1 MNQPNSLESN
11 ADQSL
16 AEDEISLLD
25 LASVITENL
34 RLLILGPLLCGVI
47 ALGITF
53 IMTPTFTA
61 KTTILPPSQGG
72 GASSLLG
79 ALGGLGDLAGA
90 AAGIKNPS
98 EQYVAYLK
106 SDTLRNELIKKFD
119 LQKRYDKEFLFETRD
134 ELNKLVQISVGLN
147 SGLISIEVDDEDP
160 VFAAKLA
167 NAYVDELRVL
177 TGKLAA
183 VVAKDQREFLE
194 EQVAEAL
201 KKNYQSPMV
210 REMVI
215 QGLIRSY
222 ETARIDEQKNGPMFT
237 QVDVAQ
243 PPEWK
248 SKPKKGLI
256 AVMVTLVTGFLLLL
270 FVFIRSAFRNASND
284 PESSKKLALIKRQ
297 FKKQLR
303 FK

>member
-1 MNQPNSLESN
+1 MI
-11 ADQSL
+11 DQTNL
-16 AEDEISLLD
+16 TQENHEDEISLLD
-25 LASVITENL
+25 LASVVSENL
-34 RLLILGPLLCGVI
+34 RLLIVGPLLCGLI
-47 ALGITF
+47 ALGVTF
-53 IMTPTFTA
+53 IMTPIFTA

-90 AAGIKNPS
+90 AAGLKNPS

-119 LQKRYDKEFLFETRD
+119 LQKRYDTEFLFQSRD
-134 ELNKLVQISVGLN
+134 KLDKLVKITAEKQ

-160 VFAAKLA
+160 EFAAKLA

-177 TGKLAA
+177 TGKLSA
-183 VVAKDQREFLE
+183 VVAKDQREFME
-194 EQVAEAL
+194 EQLAEAL

-222 ETARIDEQKNGPMFT
+222 ETARIDEQKNGPMFS

-243 PPEWK
+243 APEWK
-248 SKPKKGLI
+248 SKPKRALI
-256 AVMVTLVTGFLLLL
+256 AILTTLATGFLLLL
-270 FVFIRSAFRNASND
+270 FVFIRNALQGANED
-284 PESSKKLALIKRQ
+284 PESKEKLAFIKQ
-297 FKKQLR
+297 QIKKQLR
-303 FK
+303 LR

>member
-1 MNQPNSLESN
+1 MNQRNSLESN
-11 ADQSL
+11 TDHSL

-25 LASVITENL
+25 LVSVISENL
-34 RLLILGPLLCGVI
+34 RLLVFGPLLCGIV

-53 IMTPTFTA
+53 LTAPIFTA

-72 GASSLLG
+72 NASSLLG

-106 SDTLRNELIKKFD
+106 SDTLRNELIRKFD
-119 LQKRYDKEFLFETRD
+119 LQKRYDQEFLFQTRD
-134 ELNKLVQISVGLN
+134 KLDKLVKIAAEKQ

-183 VVAKDQREFLE
+183 VVAKDQREFME

-248 SKPKKGLI
+248 SKPKRGLI
-256 AVMVTLVTGFLLLL
+256 AVLVTLATGFLLLL
-270 FVFIRSAFRNASND
+270 FVFVRSAFRNAGND
-284 PESSKKLALIKRQ
+284 PESSEKLAFIKQQ

>member
-1 MNQPNSLESN
+1 MSEIMNQNEASV
-11 ADQSL
+11 D
-16 AEDEISLLD
+16 DEISLLD
-25 LASVITENL
+25 LMQVISENL
-34 RLLILGPLLCGVI
+34 RLLIVGPLVC
-47 ALGITF
+47 GITALVITF
-53 IMTPTFTA
+53 LMTPIFTA
-61 KTTILPPSQGG
+61 KTTILPPSQNS

-90 AAGIKNPS
+90 AAGLKNPS

-119 LQKRYDKEFLFETRD
+119 LQKRYDTEFLFQSREKLD
-134 ELNKLVQISVGLN
+134 KLVKITAEKQ

-160 VFAAKLA
+160 EFAAKLA

-177 TGKLAA
+177 TGKLSA
-183 VVAKDQREFLE
+183 VVAKDQREFME
-194 EQVAEAL
+194 EQLAEAL
-201 KKNYQSPMV
+201 KKNYQSPTV

-222 ETARIDEQKNGPMFT
+222 ETARIDEQKNGPMFS

-243 PPEWK
+243 APEWK
-248 SKPKKGLI
+248 SKPKRGLI
-256 AVMVTLVTGFLLLL
+256 AILTTLATGFLLLL
-270 FVFIRSAFRNASND
+270 FVFMRNALRGADKD
-284 PESSKKLALIKRQ
+284 PESQEKMAFIKQ
-297 FKKQLR
+297 QIKKQLR

>member
-1 MNQPNSLESN
+1 MNQPNSLESHS
-11 ADQSL
+11 DQSV
-16 AEDEISLLD
+16 ADDEISLLD

-34 RLLILGPLLCGVI
+34 RLLILGPLLCGIV

-53 IMTPTFTA
+53 LMTPIFTA

-72 GASSLLG
+72 GASALLAG
-79 ALGGLGDLAGA
+79 LGGLGGFASQVSGLKDP
-90 AAGIKNPS
+90 N
-98 EQYVAYLK
+98 EQYVAYLN
-106 SDTLRNELIKKFD
+106 SFTLRHELIKKFN
-119 LQKRYDKEFLFETRD
+119 LQKYYEKELLSQTMLALSSRVNISTDK
-134 ELNKLVQISVGLN
+134 Q

-183 VVAKDQREFLE
+183 VVAKDQREFME

-237 QVDVAQ
+237 QVDIAE

-256 AVMVTLVTGFLLLL
+256 AVLVTLATGFLLLL
-270 FVFIRSAFRNASND
+270 FVFIRSALKSAGND
-284 PESSKKLALIKRQ
+284 PEGSKKLAFIKQQ

>member
-1 MNQPNSLESN
+1 MNQPNSLETHS
-11 ADQSL
+11 DQSV

-25 LASVITENL
+25 LASVISENL
-34 RLLILGPLLCGVI
+34 RLLVLGPLLCGLV
-47 ALGITF
+47 ALGISF
-53 IMTPTFTA
+53 LMTPTFTA
-61 KTTILPPSQGG
+61 KTTILPPPQGG
-72 GASSLLG
+72 GSSALLG
-79 ALGGLGDLAGA
+79 ALGGLGDIAGA
-90 AAGIKNPS
+90 AAGLKDPG

-119 LQKRYDKEFLFETRD
+119 LQKRYDEEFLFQTRD
-134 ELNKLVQISVGLN
+134 RLDKLVKVTAEKK

-183 VVAKDQREFLE
+183 VVAKDQREFME

-248 SKPKKGLI
+248 SKPKRGLMAI
-256 AVMVTLVTGFLLLL
+256 LATLATGFLLLL
-270 FVFIRSAFRNASND
+270 FIFTRSALKGASED
-284 PESSKKLALIKRQ
+284 PESQEKITFIKQQ
-297 FKKQLR
+297 FKKQFR
-303 FK
+303 FR